1 MLKIEL
7 SGAEAVRQQFQALA
21 PKVQASALAR
31 LAQKVYADVRDGAD
45 RHTISGKLFA
55 SVKLRKVNANEYFVG
70 HDLQIAPHAAFV
82 VLGSRPHEI
91 RARNKQA
98 LRFAGRDGKF
108 WMFFGPK
115 TPQEKAMILKW
126 RDKKTPGTR
135 VVFRWPYHPGY
146 KGDNYL
152 QDAANQAPKHF
163 AAIIQELS
171 RSGLA

>member
-7 SGAEAVRQQFQALA
+7 TGAEAVRQQFQALA

-82 VLGSRPHEI
+82 VLGTRPHKI
-91 RARNKQA
+91 RPREKRA
-98 LRFAGRDGKF
+98 LRWPVGGGFRFA
-108 WMFFGPK
+108 
-115 TPQEKAMILKW
+115 
-126 RDKKTPGTR
+126 R
-135 VVFRWPYHPGY
+135 VVNHPGY

-152 QDAANQAPKHF
+152 QDASNQAPRHF

-171 RSGLA
+171 RSDFA